1 MSLAWLYVILSGL
14 LEIPWVIGLKN
25 ANTVFEY
32 AIVALI
38 IATSFFL
45 LMRAYKHLPVS
56 VTYAIFTGI
65 GTVGIVIVEIIMAHS
80 SVSITK
86 IIFVLMILCGV
97 IGLKLTTKEH

>member
-14 LEIPWVIGLKN
+14 LEIPWVMGLKK
-25 ANTVFEY
+25 ADTVLEY
-32 AIVALI
+32 SFVAVI
-38 IATSFFL
+38 IAISFFL
-45 LMRAYKHLPVS
+45 LIKAYKHLPVS

-65 GTVGIVIVEIIMAHS
+65 GTLGIVVVEIIMES
-80 SVSITK
+80 SGISIKK